1 MRRSTFLP
9 LFFAALV
16 IVFGIAVWIRLSA
29 YDGST
34 LNEPNVSETVSR
46 TAADPASQA
55 GSLDREPADPGVIV
69 ETDSAGTP
77 LSSSTEQSRR
87 QRYNELLR
95 ASPPAALPVEQK
107 DPSLLDRVVAPIATA
122 LGLSRPKPAVAAS
135 PPAPLPR
142 PRQTTQQQQQ
152 QQSRGG
158 EEPASPSEDRRNP
171 VEEADAETDVAPP
184 QLMAAMFTPPQV
196 SDDGETLFDAT
207 VTDNLSGV
215 RSVSG
220 VIASPSGALQGFAC
234 QREGQTDRFVARI
247 KVPRDAAEGTWAVK
261 YLTLSDN
268 ANNSVNLNQAGGAL
282 PASASFRVVS
292 AGSDSVAPV
301 LKSVYLER
309 RAMNAGERNTV
320 FVQADDDKSGVSLVS
335 GVFVSPSKQ
344 ARIGFGCR
352 PGTAGAW
359 ECVVA
364 PPACLDCGAWQLEQV
379 QVQDKANN
387 MATFRADNQVVSQVA
402 LDISGDKCDAGPPQI
417 TQLSLD
423 PPVVSNAE
431 GGTIHI
437 RAVVSDDAC
446 GVASLSGQ
454 AVPSAA
460 AGGQRIYFSF
470 DPSPDGQNF
479 NGRILVPKHAAKG
492 TWAIGWIQALDKGHN
507 LKAYP
512 ASDPIVARATFQ
524 VE

>member
-1 MRRSTFLP
+1 MKRSTFLP
-9 LFFAALV
+9 LFFTALT
-16 IVFGIAVWIRLSA
+16 IMFGAAVWMRLSA
-29 YDGST
+29 YEKVAPAVATRD
-34 LNEPNVSETVSR
+34 VSAPVIAEGRDDSVPV
-46 TAADPASQA
+46 AD
-55 GSLDREPADPGVIV
+55 EGVIV
-69 ETDSAGTP
+69 ETDSAGNVSPRTV
-77 LSSSTEQSRR
+77 STRK

-95 ASPPAALPVEQK
+95 AEAPPAPAANQ
-107 DPSLLDRVVAPIATA
+107 DPSLFDRMITTPIANA
-122 LGLSRPKPAVAAS
+122 LGMTRKPVTAG
-135 PPAPLPR
+135 PP
-142 PRQTTQQQQQ
+142 PRQQQPQPQQPQ
-152 QQSRGG
+152 VRNEGQSPSPQPSGDQTATSRDAG
-158 EEPASPSEDRRNP
+158 EEP
-171 VEEADAETDVAPP
+171 DAETDVLPP
-184 QLMAAMFTPPQV
+184 KLVAVEFLPAQV
-196 SDDGETLFDAT
+196 SDDGETTLAAT

-234 QREGQTDRFVARI
+234 QREGETDRYVARI

-268 ANNSVNLNQAGGAL
+268 ANNSVNISQASGSL
-282 PASASFRVVS
+282 PPGASFRVVPGS
-292 AGSDSVAPV
+292 GGSDSAAPV

-320 FVQADDDKSGVSLVS
+320 FVQAEDDKSGVSLVS

-352 PGTAGAW
+352 AGTAGAW

-364 PPACLDCGAWQLEQV
+364 PPACLDCGTWQLEQV
-379 QVQDKANN
+379 QLQDKANN
-387 MATFRADNQVVSQVA
+387 MATFRADNQVVAQVA
-402 LDISGDKCDAGPPQI
+402 LEITGDKCDAGPPSI
-417 TQLSLD
+417 TQLALE
-423 PPVVSNAE
+423 PPVVSNTE
-431 GGTIHI
+431 GGVITI
-437 RAVVSDDAC
+437 RAVVADDAC

-454 AVPSAA
+454 AVPSGS

-479 NGRILVPKHAAKG
+479 TGRIIVPKHAAKG

-507 LKAYP
+507 LKAYS
-512 ASDPIVARATFQ
+512 ANDPVLARVTFR